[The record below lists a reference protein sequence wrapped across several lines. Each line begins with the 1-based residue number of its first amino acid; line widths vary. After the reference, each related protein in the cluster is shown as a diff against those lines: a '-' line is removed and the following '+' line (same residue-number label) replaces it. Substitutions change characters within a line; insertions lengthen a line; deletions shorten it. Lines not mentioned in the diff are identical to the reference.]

1 MSAQIAINKK
11 AKFDYFI
18 EEEVESGIALE
29 GWEVKSLREG
39 KAQLVDSYVLIKN
52 GEAFLIGCVIS
63 PLSTTSKSSS
73 PVSDR
78 TRKLLMH
85 KKEIIKFQGLLDRKG
100 YTLVALGLYWSKGK
114 AKVKIGLGKGKK
126 LHDKRATIKDREW
139 KRDQERMLKKN

>member
-52 GEAFLIGCVIS
+52 GEAFLLGCVIS
-63 PLSTTSKSSS
+63 PLSTTSKASS

-85 KKEIIKFQGLLDRKG
+85 KAEIIKFQGLLDRKG
-100 YTLVALGLYWSKGK
+100 YTLIALGLYWSKGK
-114 AKVKIGLGKGKK
+114 
-126 LHDKRATIKDREW
+126 
-139 KRDQERMLKKN
+139 

>member
-52 GEAFLIGCVIS
+52 SEAFLLGCVIS

-73 PVSDR
+73 PVLDR

-100 YTLVALGLYWSKGK
+100 YTLIALSLYWSKGK